1 MTNRPG
7 AGLITLRVL
16 GATVAV
22 RADVA
27 ARFTELPRTEVPP
40 AAPPVATVG
49 AEAADVALAELTRLA
64 VEHSPLLCIHA
75 GVVSGPDGL
84 IAIPGQSGLGKTT
97 LVAAL
102 VRAGFGYVS
111 DEALAVDRATR
122 RVTAFARP
130 LALAADVWPLLG
142 PGLGAAPAPG
152 TEQLVDP
159 CVLGRVG
166 PDEGWVRD
174 VVLARRGAGPVR
186 VEPAARGE
194 AVPALLG
201 RAFNHY
207 RDPQASFR
215 AVVGLV
221 RQARVWRASY
231 SQAPELAEQLA
242 GLLGVHSAAATE
254 AR

>member
-1 MTNRPG
+1 MTTRLG

-16 GATVAV
+16 GTDVAV

-27 ARFTELPRTEVPP
+27 EQFADLPRSDARPTAVVTDEAP
-40 AAPPVATVG
+40 AT
-49 AEAADVALAELTRLA
+49 ALAELTRLA

-97 LVAAL
+97 LAAAL

-111 DEALAVDRATR
+111 DEALAVDRTSGQ
-122 RVTAFARP
+122 VTAFARP
-130 LALAADVWPLLG
+130 LALAADVWTLLG
-142 PGLGAAPAPG
+142 PDIGAAPPDG
-152 TEQLVDP
+152 TERLVAP
-159 CVLGRVG
+159 TLLGRVA
-166 PDEGWVRD
+166 PDGGVVRD
-174 VVLARRGAGPVR
+174 IVLAERGRRTDGAVR
-186 VEPAARGE
+186 VEPAPRGD

-207 RDPQASFR
+207 RDPEGSFR
-215 AVVGLV
+215 AVVGMV
-221 RQARVWRASY
+221 REARVWRASY
-231 SQAPELAEQLA
+231 AQAPELAECL
-242 GLLGVHSAAATE
+242 GELLGVHSAAATE